1 MAGRALALSYAGAV
15 AWAAV
20 AFRAVRATQSDIA
33 DSETG
38 RASARAGLGLHHLR
52 YVLAAA
58 EQGGFRR
65 AARRLGVQQSAV
77 SRRIQELEVRLGAP
91 IFERGPHGVRL
102 TGVGEDFVRGAQGAV
117 AGLDEVVLRAG
128 DAARD
133 DRLVLRVGL
142 LAGLGG
148 GKPQD
153 LLGALV
159 ASDPGVLF
167 DLVEADVESL
177 GLDLARGRLD
187 LAFLSSG
194 GGGLARAA
202 AWRERLLLA
211 TPADAPIAAEM
222 AVSWSALKGVRLL
235 TAAAIFNDVAA
246 LADRRLGRGAG
257 RAIALAPTPAGVARR
272 VALGQGL
279 GVVNESDAARVTG
292 VLYRPLARSF
302 LAFDA
307 VLGRRPRKPIV
318 DRLLSLL
325 PGV

>member
-1 MAGRALALSYAGAV
+1 MARSDAGAV
-15 AWAAV
+15 ALAAM
-20 AFRAVRATQSDIA
+20 AFRPVRVTQSDIA

-77 SRRIQELEVRLGAP
+77 SRRIHELETRLGAP

-102 TGVGEDFVRGAQGAV
+102 TGVGEDFVRGAHGAV
-117 AGLDEVVLRAG
+117 AELDEVVLRAG

-133 DRLVLRVGL
+133 DRLVLRLGL

-159 ASDPGVLF
+159 ANDPSVLI
-167 DLVEADVESL
+167 DLVEADAEPL
-177 GLDLARGRLD
+177 GLELARGRLD
-187 LAFLSSG
+187 MAFLSSG
-194 GGGLARAA
+194 AGGLARVP

-211 TPADAPIAAEM
+211 APADAPMAAEM
-222 AVSWSALKGVRLL
+222 TVSWSALKGVRLA

-257 RAIALAPTPAGVARR
+257 RALGVAPTPASVARR

-279 GVVNESDAARVTG
+279 GIVNESDAARVNG
-292 VLYRPLARSF
+292 VVYRPLARSF
-302 LAFDA
+302 LTFNA
-307 VLGRRPRKPIV
+307 VLGRRPRKAVI
-318 DRLLSLL
+318 DRLMALL
-325 PGV
+325 PGVA